1 MQHRLLILGSMGEF
15 VQLVKKSKERGYYTI
30 VCDNYPDG
38 PARTFADEDYV
49 IPVTATEEIAQLCKE
64 KTVDGIITSFSDLL
78 LECMVK
84 IAAAA
89 DLPCYPETGTASLVS
104 R

>member
-84 IAAAA
+84 IAAACGSS
-89 DLPCYPETGTASLVS
+89 LLPETGTASLVS

>member
-1 MQHRLLILGSMGEF
+1 MGEF

-49 IPVTATEEIAQLCKE
+49 IPVTATEEIAQQRPL
-64 KTVDGIITSFSDLL
+64 TVSLL
-78 LECMVK
+78 HFLICFWN
-84 IAAAA
+84 AW
-89 DLPCYPETGTASLVS
+89 
-104 R
+104 

>member
-1 MQHRLLILGSMGEF
+1 MGEF

-49 IPVTATEEIAQLCKE
+49 IPVTATEEIAQLCN
-64 KTVDGIITSFSDLL
+64 
-78 LECMVK
+78 
-84 IAAAA
+84 AW
-89 DLPCYPETGTASLVS
+89 
-104 R
+104 